1 MPTLLHISDLHRTS
15 GPRLHNDEL
24 LAAISSDAK
33 RWESEGIPSPDIIVV
48 SGDLIRGA
56 GIDACDPD
64 SEIEA
69 QYAEAADLLHRLADK
84 FVGSDHSRVVI
95 VPGNHDVHWGRARSA
110 MTPLATC
117 PQRISALAW
126 QADSNVRWD
135 WTEQRAYQIADATRY
150 ESRLQHFRRFQ
161 ADFYAD
167 LDPVPLPQ
175 GGHDL
180 VAFEY
185 PRLGLIVVG
194 FASWHGNDCFCRVG
208 EVDRSALAV
217 SQKLLADSKARVAVA
232 VWHHSVV
239 GEPRANDYM
248 DQRVI
253 HRLIDFGFRVGLHGH
268 QHSAGVAPFQLHL
281 PNLTSMA
288 VISGGSLA
296 VGDSELP
303 MGEPRQFN
311 VVVLD
316 PHSDSVTTHVRAM
329 SPAGVFTGSPR
340 QDFGGNTFIELRLD
354 LTRGQPTMATPIQR
368 LDDAMTAV
376 ANGQFKE
383 ALELVSEPIH
393 THTLEQR
400 QISIEALAG
409 LDRREALIE
418 ILSPPGNAEEAARLF
433 SLLLGADR
441 FAEAEVLLG
450 SIEGLLDT
458 PMLSEMAAMIEAKR
472 MSREP

>member
-1 MPTLLHISDLHRTS
+1 
-15 GPRLHNDEL
+15 
-24 LAAISSDAK
+24 
-33 RWESEGIPSPDIIVV
+33 
-48 SGDLIRGA
+48 
-56 GIDACDPD
+56 
-64 SEIEA
+64 
-69 QYAEAADLLHRLADK
+69 
-84 FVGSDHSRVVI
+84 
-95 VPGNHDVHWGRARSA
+95 
-110 MTPLATC
+110 
-117 PQRISALAW
+117 
-126 QADSNVRWD
+126 
-135 WTEQRAYQIADATRY
+135 
-150 ESRLQHFRRFQ
+150 
-161 ADFYAD
+161 
-167 LDPVPLPQ
+167 
-175 GGHDL
+175 
-180 VAFEY
+180 
-185 PRLGLIVVG
+185 
-194 FASWHGNDCFCRVG
+194 
-208 EVDRSALAV
+208 
-217 SQKLLADSKARVAVA
+217 
-232 VWHHSVV
+232 
-239 GEPRANDYM
+239 
-248 DQRVI
+248 
-253 HRLIDFGFRVGLHGH
+253 
-268 QHSAGVAPFQLHL
+268 
-281 PNLTSMA
+281 MA